1 MKTNATLIFTFSLF
15 FLLFGAVHLIAN
27 RTIKGS
33 VSCDGIEIPDM
44 AGVRVNAFDADGNED
59 ELMGQTY
66 LDDSKTF
73 EIKYENKKWDPFP
86 MDFITWWRPDIYLT
100 VEIYEE
106 EEWITVYQ
114 SEIYED
120 WKTNYDLELHIYV
133 EFNEP
138 LVKTTPFSPMQHGWP
153 FHTLY
158 VDKQSGG
165 VLGGSISGGLCF
177 GALDNFYGH
186 QATGFPSAEAFEQY
200 LLSRRDDAA
209 KAGGTTRQYQAY
221 LTLPDR
227 RPWTKRESLAY
238 ETKEELKK
246 VRAKIEEGKPVI
258 LVLLSEADN
267 GRPLDDLH
275 QVVAY
280 KYEYDQT
287 RRKTRLWIY
296 DPERVRQEEAVL
308 TVIHGAPD
316 GSVRVLYPQEKHW
329 SFRGFFI
336 NSYDKEE
343 KRKAFAALPAVMGRI
358 H

>member
-1 MKTNATLIFTFSLF
+1 MKTNATRIFTFSLL
-15 FLLFGAVHLIAN
+15 FLFLGAVSLLAN

-33 VSCDGIEIPDM
+33 ISCDGIEIPDM

-106 EEWITVYQ
+106 GEWITVYQ
-114 SEIYED
+114 SEVYED

-153 FHTLY
+153 FHALY

-165 VLGGSISGGLCF
+165 ASGGSISGGMCF

-186 QATGFPSAEAFEQY
+186 QATGFPTAEAFEQY

-209 KAGGTTRQYQAY
+209 KAGATARQYQAY
-221 LTLPDR
+221 LALPDR

-246 VRAKIEEGKPVI
+246 VRAKIDEGKPVI
-258 LVLLSEADN
+258 LVLLPEADT
-267 GRPLDDLH
+267 GRLLDDRRH
-275 QVVAY
+275 VVAY
-280 KYEYDQT
+280 KYEFDQT

-296 DPERVRQEEAVL
+296 DPERARQEEAVL

-316 GSVRVLYPQEKHW
+316 GSVRLLYPQEKQW

-343 KRKAFAALPAVMGRI
+343 KRKAFAALPEVFGRI
-358 H
+358 Y